1 VINIVISLY
10 YYLIVVKRMYIVEPH
25 DPSPVSISGHMK
37 AVVYVGLA
45 GTLVIG
51 IYPQPVI
58 DWVVAASLM
67 FSNLAE
73 PVASTPLLPPFGG

>member
-1 VINIVISLY
+1 
-10 YYLIVVKRMYIVEPH
+10 
-25 DPSPVSISGHMK
+25 MK
-37 AVVYVGLA
+37 AVVYVGLV